1 MDPFARAMHLYPYVF
16 HPTVTLGGGLLLLI
30 HREWALQGADRAELR
45 RRVGAFLVAGLLA
58 LLPTAAYALVSGK
71 GPMKIMEGNA
81 WQVDALIAGGIA
93 ITAAVVWYLW
103 RRFEWGTLVPG
114 AVQALVL
121 VTVPYVAL
129 SPFWNVSGHVIFA
142 LMPTLYLALVARR
155 FWPLLTVPIVMVPNR
170 PYLGAHTWAQAV
182 GGFLVAA
189 AVVLGVRWYR
199 TGSVRRPHA
208 DVRRID

>member
-16 HPTVTLGGGLLLLI
+16 HPTVMLGGGLLLLI
-30 HREWALQGADRAELR
+30 HREWALQGADRDELR
-45 RRVGAFLVAGLLA
+45 RRVAAFLAAGLLS

-81 WQVDALIAGGIA
+81 WQVDALIAGGVV
-93 ITAAVVWYLW
+93 ITAAAVWYLW

-121 VTVPYVAL
+121 VTLPYVAL

-142 LMPTLYLALVARR
+142 LMPTLYLTLVARK
-155 FWPLLTVPIVMVPNR
+155 FWPLLAVPVVMVPNR
-170 PYLGAHTWAQAV
+170 LYLHAHTWAQAI
-182 GGFLVAA
+182 GGFLIAA
-189 AVVLGVRWYR
+189 AIVIGVRWYR
-199 TGSVRRPHA
+199 SGSVPQSSADRRGV
-208 DVRRID
+208 D